1 MTTRFSRI
9 IAAGAL
15 ALAVIGGT
23 AAFAADKYSIKAPQG
38 LGFAEFKGY
47 ESWQVIGVSAS
58 PQRNLIEVIVGNPEM
73 IAAMEAGAPG
83 NGKPFPNGAKMAKIH
98 WNAKQSKDPGQA
110 TIPDTLHDVDFM
122 VKDSVRFPD
131 GGWGYQQ
138 FNYDLAGDTFTPS
151 VPDATC
157 GVACHKAAKDR
168 DYVFSVFQK
177 R

>member
-1 MTTRFSRI
+1 MTKITSRI
-9 IAAGAL
+9 IAVGAIAL
-15 ALAVIGGT
+15 AIAGGT
-23 AAFAADKYSIKAPQG
+23 AFAAQDKYSVKAPQG

-47 ESWQVIGVSAS
+47 ESWQVISVSQS
-58 PQRNLIEVIVGNPEM
+58 TPRNLIAVIVGNPEM

-110 TIPDTLHDVDFM
+110 TVPDTQHDVDFM
-122 VKDSVRFPD
+122 VKDTVRFPN

-138 FNYDLAGDTFTPS
+138 FNYDTAGGVFTPS
-151 VPDATC
+151 IADATC